1 MNHKRFRLQDIH
13 RQVLL
18 ALGVFV
24 GLWGMITAVTPSRAS
39 VSAEP
44 NLNVSL
50 TNAFPNLT
58 FDAPVD
64 IAHAFDN
71 RLFIVEQTGRIKVV
85 PLTPQAV
92 SDAIFLDLSGDVTTG
107 GEMGLLGLAFHPAYQ
122 SNGYFYVNYTHR
134 EGSNSPLFT
143 YVARFQVSGNP
154 NAANPSSK
162 QIVLR
167 VEQPY
172 QNHNAGDLAF
182 GPDGYLYV
190 GLGDGGSSDDPQNN
204 GQTTTTLLGSM
215 LRLDVDGGGSPPDCG
230 SGPTNYTIPADNPF
244 VAAADANCDEI
255 WSYGLRNPWRYS
267 FDSQWG
273 ELYIGDVGQGLWEE
287 VNYQPTGEG
296 GQNYGW
302 RCYEGN
308 HATANVGDCDPDTSL
323 YTFPIAEYDHSNGRA
338 AVTGGFVYRGS
349 WHPEMNGRYFYGDYQ
364 SGEIWSVVVDPP
376 GAFTNTLHLDSAYRI
391 STFGEDAH
399 GELYLADLNSGRI
412 YRLQDDN
419 EVAYLHIEKEAP
431 LTAVAGQPFTYTLTV
446 QNSGNFTMTNV
457 VISDTLP
464 VGAAYVSGGS
474 LSGDVVNWQLAALPA
489 YSSDSVQ
496 FVVTATQSV
505 INTTYSVSADDGHF
519 ATGAPVA
526 TLIGDINHTY
536 LPVVLKP
543 R

>member
-13 RQVLL
+13 GQVLL
-18 ALGVFV
+18 ALVVFV
-24 GLWGMITAVTPSRAS
+24 GLWGMITAVTPPPTA

-85 PLTPQAV
+85 PLTPQAASAPV
-92 SDAIFLDLSGDVTTG
+92 FLDLSGSVTAS

-190 GLGDGGSSDDPQNN
+190 GLGDGGGSGDPLNSS
-204 GQTTTTLLGSM
+204 QTTTTLLGSM
-215 LRLDVDGGGSPPDCG
+215 LRLDVDGGGTPPDCG
-230 SGPTNYTIPADNPF
+230 SGPTDYTIPADNPF

-267 FDSQWG
+267 FDRQWG
-273 ELYIGDVGQGLWEE
+273 DLYIGDVGQGAWEE
-287 VNYQPTGEG
+287 INFQPAQES

-308 HATANVGDCDPDTSL
+308 HAYNLNGCDPDPSV
-323 YTFPIAEYDHSNGRA
+323 YTFPIVEYDHSNGRA

-376 GAFTNTLHLDSAYRI
+376 GAFPNTLHLDSAYRI
-391 STFGEDAH
+391 STFGEDAY

-474 LSGDVVNWQLAALPA
+474 LSGDVVNWQFAALPA

-496 FVVTATQSV
+496 FTVTATQSV
-505 INTTYSVSADDGHF
+505 INTTYSVSADDGHS